1 DFFTQRLRFVEFS
14 TPGWIRFSRRLQLGF
29 FASILVISG
38 CSTTYSSFAQNPDGT
53 AEVILT
59 SEEEILSASYEAI
72 TKTFPS
78 ANVQRLAQPSLG
90 YGWYVMPFL
99 DRTDFRFML
108 SRRTGEM
115 QDKTKV
121 TGWGYQISTHGTQGL
136 VESRYVNPLINE
148 LKAVLKERNIAA
160 AMLSNVS
167 YATLGGAGNTASP
180 KTPSSSG
187 TGFFVSRDGYL
198 ITNHHVVAGATE
210 IEITMNDGR
219 KLPATV
225 VSSDSSNDVALLKVD
240 AKTTPLAIVSTT
252 NVKKGMEVFTLG
264 FPVVGIQ
271 GQEQKA
277 TYGRIN
283 ALSGIQGDIRFF
295 QIDVPI
301 QPGNSGGP
309 LITDE
314 GQIIGIVT
322 ASLNQINVL
331 KATGTLPQ
339 NVNYA
344 VKSEYIAPLLQFA
357 KIQPQS
363 ANPMP
368 GALKDPGSFEPSVAF
383 IRAR

>member
-1 DFFTQRLRFVEFS
+1 MNGSSHVKKLISFLCLLAAV
-14 TPGWIRFSRRLQLGF
+14 
-29 FASILVISG
+29 AVMSG
-38 CSTTYSSFAQNPDGT
+38 CSTTYSSYSQNPDGT
-53 AEVILT
+53 AEVILA
-59 SEEEILSASYEAI
+59 SEEEILAASYEAI

-78 ANVQRLAQPSLG
+78 ANVHRVAQPSLG
-90 YGWYVMPFL
+90 FAWYVMPML
-99 DRTDFRFML
+99 DKTDFRFML
-108 SRRTGEM
+108 SRRAGEM

-121 TGWGYQISTHGTQGL
+121 TGWGYHISTHGTQGL
-136 VESRYVNPLINE
+136 VESRYVNPLVAE
-148 LKAVLKERNIAA
+148 LKAVLKERNIAT
-160 AMLSNVS
+160 AMLRNVS
-167 YATLGGAGNTASP
+167 YATSGEAGTPTAKKKSA
-180 KTPSSSG
+180 SG
-187 TGFFVSRDGYL
+187 TGFFVSKDGYL
-198 ITNHHVVAGATE
+198 ITNQHVVAAATE
-210 IEITMNDGR
+210 IEVTMHDGK
-219 KLPATV
+219 KLPATL

-240 AKTTPLAIVSTT
+240 ANTTPLPIVSAT

-283 ALSGIQGDIRFF
+283 ALSGIQGDIRYF

-331 KATGTLPQ
+331 KATGALPQ

-344 VKSEYIAPLLQFA
+344 VKSEYFQPLLQFA
-357 KIQPQS
+357 KIQQPPS
-363 ANPMP
+363 KPVA
-368 GALKDPGSFEPSVAF
+368 GALKDPSSYESSVAF
-383 IRAR
+383 IQVR